1 MAVSSKG
8 KRKHIYNGETY
19 YWYVRNNSDGNT
31 RIRIVSEDKKISIE
45 SPVFDTEVPVTGAYI
60 NTLLEEMQ
68 LLNPK

>member
-19 YWYVRNNSDGNT
+19 YWYVRKNSDGNT

-60 NTLLEEMQ
+60 NTLLEKKQ
-68 LLNPK
+68 